1 MNQGIE
7 ILLARMESHPDEF
20 YNIHQQAT
28 VPPGTRW
35 DALIRE
41 ASKGKF
47 VTEEERTALQN
58 KLSSIQGES
67 FTKAVLQELMRE
79 GTRYTV
85 DTPGVS
91 SGGGGSS
98 GAYTSGAVRGDP
110 RIRYLREQLDAQAG
124 ENSASQPRGTSLQGL
139 RAWVES
145 KLP

>member
-7 ILLARMESHPDEF
+7 ILLARMDSHPDEF

-28 VPPGTRW
+28 VPPGMRW

-41 ASKGKF
+41 ANNGKF

-67 FTKAVLQELMRE
+67 FTKAVLQELMGE

-91 SGGGGSS
+91 SGGGG
-98 GAYTSGAVRGDP
+98 AYSPGPFREDP
-110 RIRYLREQLDAQAG
+110 RFGYLREQLDARAR

-139 RAWVES
+139 KAWVES

>member
-41 ASKGKF
+41 VNKGKF

-79 GTRYTV
+79 GTRYV
-85 DTPGVS
+85 ADTPDIS
-91 SGGGGSS
+91 LGGGGSG
-98 GAYTSGAVRGDP
+98 GAYIKSTFREDP
-110 RIRYLREQLDAQAG
+110 QFRYLREQLDAQAG

-139 RAWVES
+139 KAWVES